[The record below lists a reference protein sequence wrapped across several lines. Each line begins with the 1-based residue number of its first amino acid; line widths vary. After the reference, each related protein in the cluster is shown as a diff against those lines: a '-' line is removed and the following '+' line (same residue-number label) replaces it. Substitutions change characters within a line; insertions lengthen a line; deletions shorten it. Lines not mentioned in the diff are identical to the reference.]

1 MMLQALRIPKGF
13 IDTPLKTQNDFKTHI
28 EIDTGFRGN
37 GSPYFVQMKSID
49 IQRTK
54 LQKIRK
60 KNLDY
65 NHIRIIIIFVRKFYG
80 KLQHFV

>member
-54 LQKIRK
+54 L
-60 KNLDY
+60 
-65 NHIRIIIIFVRKFYG
+65 
-80 KLQHFV
+80 